1 MLYHLTYATSSVAK
15 RDLVGRRPKKKV
27 FAHEGVRQQLEAE
40 LGTVCSVEKVEGLPG
55 KLTCTSLV
63 IKVLSIKY

>member
-27 FAHEGVRQQLEAE
+27 FADEGVRQHLEAE
-40 LGTVCSVEKVEGLPG
+40 LGTVCSVEKAEGLPG
-55 KLTCTSLV
+55 KLSCMSLV
-63 IKVLSIKY
+63 FKVFTI